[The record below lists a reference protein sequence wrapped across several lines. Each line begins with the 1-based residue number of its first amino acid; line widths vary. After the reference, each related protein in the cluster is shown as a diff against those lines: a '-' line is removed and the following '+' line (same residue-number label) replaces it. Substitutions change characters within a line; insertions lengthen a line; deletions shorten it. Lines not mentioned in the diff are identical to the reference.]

1 MKLLLLIP
9 NLKGYQTTLGDNHA
23 LTARA
28 SGLPRRRRVRV
39 GAIHRYELNFTV
51 KNGDFDYLM
60 AFWRLTQDQAFA
72 CQLVSDTS
80 QIRWERVRWASVPR
94 ITNKGG
100 GVFGVSVQ
108 AVQDRPEVPPTLSNV
123 GRVVASPLYP
133 YADGETYVVDSNI
146 TRLELYDKV
155 ITQSHSESIYPKATV
170 SDLMLKDI
178 VFDYRDNYPDGYT
191 VNGADIKELVL
202 YDKVFAHS
210 DNYPDSYT
218 ANANVTNLTLFDK
231 VVTHIQPSDNG
242 TAYQVQ
248 SANIVN
254 LTLTDI

>member
-133 YADGETYVVDSNI
+133 FADGENQIINANIIALQLRDNAKQTETIRPNAITTKLVLKDTVFAYKDKYPDSYIANANI
-146 TRLELYDKV
+146 KQLTLYDK
-155 ITQSHSESIYPKATV
+155 I
-170 SDLMLKDI
+170 
-178 VFDYRDNYPDGYT
+178 FDY
-191 VNGADIKELVL
+191 K
-202 YDKVFAHS
+202 DK
-210 DNYPDSYT
+210 NPNSYT
-218 ANANVTNLTLFDK
+218 ANANIINLTLFDK
-231 VVTHIQPSDNG
+231 VVTHIQPADN
-242 TAYQVQ
+242 THYAVKNA
-248 SANIVN
+248 SIVN

>member
-39 GAIHRYELNFTV
+39 GAVHRYELNFTV

-94 ITNKGG
+94 VTVKGG

-108 AVQDRPEVPPTLSNV
+108 AVQDQPETPPTLSNV

-133 YADGETYVVDSNI
+133 YADDETYSTNASI
-146 TRLELYDKV
+146 IGLELYDKV
-155 ITQSHSESIYPKATV
+155 VSQSHEDDIYANVNIIGLELYDKV
-170 SDLMLKDI
+170 LNH
-178 VFDYRDNYPDGYT
+178 DNQYHDSMT
-191 VNGADIKELVL
+191 INDVQIKSLVL
-202 YDKVFAHS
+202 YDKVFSHH
-210 DNYPDSYT
+210 DNYPDTYF
-218 ANANVTNLTLFDK
+218 TNTQIVGLELYDK
-231 VVTHIQPSDNG
+231 VVIHHQPTDQENSYM
-242 TAYQVQ
+242 TQ
-248 SANIVN
+248 STIVN
-254 LTLTDI
+254 LTLQDK

>member
-39 GAIHRYELNFTV
+39 GAVHRYELNFTV

-108 AVQDRPEVPPTLSNV
+108 AVQDQPETPPTLSNV
-123 GRVVASPLYP
+123 GRVVASGLYP
-133 YADGETYVVDSNI
+133 YADSENYTTNAQIIG
-146 TRLELYDKV
+146 LELYDKV
-155 ITQSHSESIYPKATV
+155 LNHDNQYHDGITINDVQ
-170 SDLMLKDI
+170 
-178 VFDYRDNYPDGYT
+178 
-191 VNGADIKELVL
+191 IKSLVL
-202 YDKVFAHS
+202 YDKVFSYH
-210 DNYPDSYT
+210 DNHPDTYST
-218 ANANVTNLTLFDK
+218 NANIIGLSLYDK
-231 VVTHIQPSDNG
+231 VVIHHQPTDQENSYM
-242 TAYQVQ
+242 AQ
-248 SANIVN
+248 STIVN
-254 LTLTDI
+254 LTLQDK

>member
-9 NLKGYQTTLGDNHA
+9 NLKGYQTTLGDNYA

-39 GAIHRYELNFTV
+39 GAVHRYELNFTV

-94 ITNKGG
+94 IANKGG

-108 AVQDRPEVPPTLSNV
+108 AVQDRPETPPTLSNV

-133 YADGETYVVDSNI
+133 FADGENYVVDGNI
-146 TRLELYDKV
+146 THLELYDKV
-155 ITQSHSESIYPKATV
+155 ITQSHNESIYPKANIKELV
-170 SDLMLKDI
+170 LKDI
-178 VFDYRDNYPDGYT
+178 VFDYRDNYPDSYA

-202 YDKVFAHS
+202 YDKVFSHH
-210 DNYPDSYT
+210 DKHPDGYFVNGAT
-218 ANANVTNLTLFDK
+218 ITNLTLFDK
-231 VVTHIQPSDNG
+231 VVTHIQPADN
-242 TAYQVQ
+242 THYAVKNA
-248 SANIVN
+248 SIVN